1 MKKRELVK
9 RISKVAKAH
18 NVSAA
23 IVRQGKHEIWECEG
37 FTFPVPR
44 HAEIA
49 ERTAQTILDK
59 LEAHLTKKE
68 EDQ

>member
-9 RISKVAKAH
+9 RINKLAKQH
-18 NVSAA
+18 SSTAA
-23 IVRQGKHEIWECEG
+23 IVRQGKHEIWECDG

-49 ERTAQTILDK
+49 ERTAQTILDR
-59 LEAHLTKKE
+59 LDAHLIAKE
-68 EDQ
+68 EER